1 MNKTV
6 RCKKCVLDTSIKEIK
21 FDSDGI
27 CNFCSV
33 HKEIEEKYTLGKELE
48 KKLNKII
55 DKIKHQ
61 GKNKKYDCIVGVSGG
76 MDSTFTLYNTVK
88 LGLRPLAVH
97 LDNGWNSENAIKN
110 INNAT
115 KILNV
120 DLETIVLD
128 WEEFKDLQISFLEAS
143 VPDGEVPTDWI
154 IFTILYQ
161 VARKEK
167 IKYIIHGHSFRTEG
181 SSPLSWTYMDGKYVR
196 SIHKKFGKKKIKNF
210 SIMST
215 IDYIK
220 FTVFH
225 RINQFRILYYINYNQ
240 SEVLELM
247 KKELNWSD
255 YGGKHFESSYT
266 SFYQAFVLYK
276 KFGIDKRKLHL
287 SALIRSNQIPR
298 DKALSILKNNPY
310 VGGKSQMK
318 YVIKKLGLDENSFE
332 RIMNKPIKSFRD
344 YDSNF
349 DIIVALKKPILIA
362 NKLGLVPDSLVN
374 KYFKL

>member
-1 MNKTV
+1 
-6 RCKKCVLDTSIKEIK
+6 
-21 FDSDGI
+21 
-27 CNFCSV
+27 
-33 HKEIEEKYTLGKELE
+33 
-48 KKLNKII
+48 
-55 DKIKHQ
+55 
-61 GKNKKYDCIVGVSGG
+61 
-76 MDSTFTLYNTVK
+76 
-88 LGLRPLAVH
+88 
-97 LDNGWNSENAIKN
+97 
-110 INNAT
+110 
-115 KILNV
+115 
-120 DLETIVLD
+120 
-128 WEEFKDLQISFLEAS
+128 
-143 VPDGEVPTDWI
+143 
-154 IFTILYQ
+154 
-161 VARKEK
+161 
-167 IKYIIHGHSFRTEG
+167 
-181 SSPLSWTYMDGKYVR
+181 MDGKYVR